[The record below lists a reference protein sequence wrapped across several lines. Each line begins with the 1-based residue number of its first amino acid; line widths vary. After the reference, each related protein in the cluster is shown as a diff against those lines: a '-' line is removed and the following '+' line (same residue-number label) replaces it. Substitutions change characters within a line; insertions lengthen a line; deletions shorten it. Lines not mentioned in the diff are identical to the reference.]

1 MANKTSWQRK
11 HRKMDA
17 EIQSNESTGMA
28 QGEVNHEVQGGSA
41 TEALVPLTL
50 DTRGLEPCDANF
62 HQMVFEERRREAVA
76 ELRDFT
82 GLPGLVNK
90 LRPDNVY
97 RLVVPDGTVLQKGA
111 DGLFNGVFY
120 SDGKISQHAKFS
132 TVPQNLV
139 SVASAI
145 GSQVLLISIAMQ
157 LNRLEAAISRID
169 TGLRN
174 DRIALINAGISQ
186 YELARGM
193 KGAARTANL
202 SLAIQ
207 SLTQGIEQTS
217 ANLRDDIMRL
227 PEPHAG
233 FFREINPFSQSTTDK
248 AAAEFRRAE
257 DLFFALMRGAYTLSH
272 CCAAL
277 REFDASASILGKYI
291 KRIRDCGVM
300 EAASKARLVP
310 VGDDGRRPETP
321 WLEFDKRCSAFFV
334 AAKSRADMAEVGH
347 RRIVV
352 ECKGKELLEMV

>member
-1 MANKTSWQRK
+1 
-11 HRKMDA
+11 MDA
-17 EIQSNESTGMA
+17 EMQSNEPTDIENSETDR
-28 QGEVNHEVQGGSA
+28 EVQGSLA
-41 TEALVPLTL
+41 AEVVVPLTL
-50 DTRGLEPCDANF
+50 DTQGLELCDANF
-62 HQMVFEERRREAVA
+62 HQMVFEERRKETLA

-111 DGLFNGVFY
+111 DGLYSGVFY
-120 SDGKISQHAKFS
+120 ADGKIAQHAKLAKVS
-132 TVPQNLV
+132 QNLV
-139 SVASAI
+139 SVASAV

-157 LNRLEAAISRID
+157 LNRLEDAISRID

-186 YELARGM
+186 YDLARSMRGD
-193 KGAARTANL
+193 ARTTNL

-207 SLTQGIEQTS
+207 SLTQGIEQTA
-217 ANLRDDIMRL
+217 ANLRDDIKGL
-227 PEPHAG
+227 PEPHIG
-233 FFREINPFSQSTTDK
+233 MFKEVNPFSRSTAEK

-257 DLFFALMRGAYTLSH
+257 DLFFALVRGAYTLSH

-277 REFDASASILGKYI
+277 KEFDASANTLEKYLKKIL
-291 KRIRDCGVM
+291 DCGVK

-321 WLEFDKRCSAFFV
+321 WLEFDRRCNAFFAE
-334 AAKSRADMAEVGH
+334 AAKSRTDMVEVKDS
-347 RRIVV
+347 RIAV
-352 ECKGKELLEMV
+352 ECRGKELLGMA